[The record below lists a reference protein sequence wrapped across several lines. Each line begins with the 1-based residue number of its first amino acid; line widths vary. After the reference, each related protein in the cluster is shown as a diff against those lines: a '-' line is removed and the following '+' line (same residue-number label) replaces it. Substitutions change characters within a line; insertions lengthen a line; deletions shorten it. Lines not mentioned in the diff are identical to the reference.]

1 MGKFLVRITTILV
14 ATYFVLSYVLAQF
27 CGIDILD
34 YCYTLLFELIVVI
47 YSFSEG
53 RYHCKFLKTTMLGI
67 FLADL
72 TTHLDYFFDFLSV
85 TAHNL
90 IPLSFVTLGVACS
103 VYLAISHFI
112 KVRKIKKNNGK

>member
-14 ATYFVLSYVLAQF
+14 AIYFVLSYVLAQF
-27 CGIDILD
+27 WGIDIL
-34 YCYTLLFELIVVI
+34 YYSYTLLFELIVVI

-53 RYHCKFLKTTMLGI
+53 KYHCKYLKTTMLGI
-67 FLADL
+67 FFADL
-72 TTHLDYFFDFLSV
+72 VTRIDYFFDFLLV

-90 IPLSFVTLGVACS
+90 IPLSFVTLGMLCS

-112 KVRKIKKNNGK
+112 KVRKLKRK

>member
-14 ATYFVLSYVLAQF
+14 ATYFVLSYILAQF
-27 CGIDILD
+27 LGIDVLD

-47 YSFSEG
+47 YSFSED
-53 RYHCKFLKTTMLGI
+53 RYHCRYLKTTMLGI
-67 FLADL
+67 FFADL
-72 TTHLDYFFDFLSV
+72 TTHLDYFFNFLSV

-90 IPLSFVTLGVACS
+90 IPLSFVTLGVVCS

-112 KVRKIKKNNGK
+112 KVRKLKRK

>member
-14 ATYFVLSYVLAQF
+14 ATYFVLSYILAQF
-27 CGIDILD
+27 WGIDVLD

-53 RYHCKFLKTTMLGI
+53 RYHCRYLKTTMLGI
-67 FLADL
+67 FFADL
-72 TTHLDYFFDFLSV
+72 TTHLDYFFNFLSV

-90 IPLSFVTLGVACS
+90 IPLSFVTLGVVCS

-112 KVRKIKKNNGK
+112 KVRKLKRK

>member
-14 ATYFVLSYVLAQF
+14 AIYFVLSYILAQF
-27 CGIDILD
+27 FGIDVLD

-47 YSFSEG
+47 CSFSEG
-53 RYHCKFLKTTMLGI
+53 RYHCRYLKTTMLGI
-67 FLADL
+67 FFADL

-90 IPLSFVTLGVACS
+90 IPLSFVTLGVTCS

-112 KVRKIKKNNGK
+112 KVRKLKRK